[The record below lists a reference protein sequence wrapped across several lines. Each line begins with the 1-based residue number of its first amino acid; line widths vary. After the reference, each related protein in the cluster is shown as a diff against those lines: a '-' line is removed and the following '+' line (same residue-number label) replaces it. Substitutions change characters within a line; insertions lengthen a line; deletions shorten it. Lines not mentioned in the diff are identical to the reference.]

1 MINIANAGARYSR
14 GRWLFRQLTLNVSKG
29 EMCVILGP
37 NGTGKTTLL
46 KTILGVN
53 NLAEGHIDRPAHI
66 GHVPQNLEV
75 LFDFSVL
82 DIVLM
87 GSASKNPG
95 LFSSPSAGDYSAAEA
110 ALADVNMSPF
120 SDQAFSSL
128 SGGERQ
134 LVLLAR
140 AIASGSNVILLD
152 EPTAALDLANEEK
165 VLSTLARLKAG
176 GATLLMSTHNP
187 EHAMRL
193 ADSVLLMKQDGSHR
207 CGSADKWLT
216 DEALSDLYGVPLTRV
231 DIDSPSGPLT
241 LLAKVGSALERES
254 L

>member
-1 MINIANAGARYSR
+1 M
-14 GRWLFRQLTLNVSKG
+14 
-29 EMCVILGP
+29 ILGP

-46 KTILGVN
+46 KTILGVQD
-53 NLAEGHIDRPAHI
+53 LAEGHIDRPAQV

-87 GSASKNPG
+87 GAASNNRG
-95 LFSSPSAGDYSAAEA
+95 IFASPKPKDYKAAEA
-110 ALADVNMSPF
+110 ALAQTGMSNF
-120 SDQAFSSL
+120 ADRTFSSL

-140 AIASGSNVILLD
+140 AIASGASLILLD

-165 VLSTLARLKAG
+165 VLSMLARLKAEG
-176 GATLLMSTHNP
+176 VTLLMSTHNP
-187 EHAMRL
+187 EHALRL
-193 ADSVLLMKQDGSHR
+193 ADSVLLMKNNGSY
-207 CGSADKWLT
+207 CFGPAAEWLT

-231 DIDSPSGPLT
+231 DIDSPSGPLA
-241 LLAKVGSALERES
+241 LLAKTNNIAVHKRP
-254 L
+254 